1 MKIVINRDFG
11 GYGLSDQAVREY
23 GKRKGLNLVE
33 DGPDDHGF
41 TYFYVNEIDENN
53 YFSDREIERN
63 DPVLVEI
70 VERLGS
76 EANGRYSDLKI
87 VEIPDDVDWEVM
99 EYDGMEHIA
108 EKHRTWC

>member
-76 EANGRYSDLKI
+76 EANGRYSNLKI

-108 EKHRTWC
+108 EKHRTWR

>member
-53 YFSDREIERN
+53 YFSDREIERD

-87 VEIPDDVDWEVM
+87 VEIPDDVDWDIM

>member
-53 YFSDREIERN
+53 YFSDREIERD

-108 EKHRTWC
+108 EKHRTWS

>member
-87 VEIPDDVDWEVM
+87 VEIPDDVDWDIM

-108 EKHRTWC
+108 EKHRTWR

>member
-11 GYGLSDQAVREY
+11 GYGLSDQAIREY

-53 YFSDREIERN
+53 YFSDREIERD

-87 VEIPDDVDWEVM
+87 VEIPDDVDWDIM

>member
-87 VEIPDDVDWEVM
+87 VEIPDDVDWDIM

>member
-53 YFSDREIERN
+53 YFSDREIERD

-87 VEIPDDVDWEVM
+87 VEIPDDVDWDIM

-108 EKHRTWC
+108 EKHRTWR

>member
-53 YFSDREIERN
+53 YFSDREIERD

-76 EANGRYSDLKI
+76 ESNGRYSDLKI

>member
-1 MKIVINRDFG
+1 MKIVLNSDYG
-11 GYGLSDQAVREY
+11 GYGLSDRAIREY

-33 DGPDDHGF
+33 DGPNDYGF
-41 TYFYVNEIDENN
+41 TCFYVNEIGENT
-53 YFSDREIERN
+53 YFSDREIVRN

-76 EANGRYSDLKI
+76 ESNGLYSDLKI
-87 VEIPDDVDWEVM
+87 VEIPDDVDWEIM

-108 EKHRTWC
+108 EKHRTWR

>member
-1 MKIVINRDFG
+1 MKIVINRDYG

-76 EANGRYSDLKI
+76 ESNGRYSDLKI

-108 EKHRTWC
+108 EKHRTWR

>member
-1 MKIVINRDFG
+1 
-11 GYGLSDQAVREY
+11 VREY

>member
-53 YFSDREIERN
+53 YFSDREIERD

-76 EANGRYSDLKI
+76 ESNGRYSDLKI
-87 VEIPDDVDWEVM
+87 VEIPDDVDWDIM

>member
-53 YFSDREIERN
+53 YFSDREIERD

-108 EKHRTWC
+108 EKHRTWR

>member
-1 MKIVINRDFG
+1 MKIVINRDYG

-53 YFSDREIERN
+53 YFSDREIERD

-87 VEIPDDVDWEVM
+87 VEIPDDVDWDIM

>member
-1 MKIVINRDFG
+1 MKIVINRDYG

-23 GKRKGLNLVE
+23 GKSKGLNLVE

>member
-11 GYGLSDQAVREY
+11 GYGLSDQAIREY

-33 DGPDDHGF
+33 DVPNDYGF
-41 TYFYVNEIDENN
+41 TCFYVNEISEDT
-53 YFSDREIERN
+53 YFSEREIIRN

-87 VEIPDDVDWEVM
+87 VEIPDDVDWEIM

-108 EKHRTWC
+108 EKHRTWR

>member
-53 YFSDREIERN
+53 YFSDREIERD

-87 VEIPDDVDWEVM
+87 VEIPDDVDWEIM

>member
-1 MKIVINRDFG
+1 MKIVINGDYG

-33 DGPDDHGF
+33 EGPDAHGF
-41 TYFYVNEIDENN
+41 TYFYVNEIGENT
-53 YFSDREIERN
+53 YFSDREIERD

>member
-108 EKHRTWC
+108 EKHRTWR

>member
-53 YFSDREIERN
+53 YFSDREIERD

-70 VERLGS
+70 VERLRS

-87 VEIPDDVDWEVM
+87 VEIPDDVDWDIM

>member
-1 MKIVINRDFG
+1 MKIVINRDYG

-53 YFSDREIERN
+53 YFSDREIERD

-87 VEIPDDVDWEVM
+87 VEIPDDVDWDIM

-108 EKHRTWC
+108 EKHRTWR

>member
-53 YFSDREIERN
+53 YFSDREIERD